1 MKQQLLKK
9 TIFTLGLSFIATSI
23 FAQKAGDTILGVGG
37 AFISP
42 NTGINQPVT
51 TGNAVGLPLLGGAT
65 AAQYFNS
72 KLTGTTADIANTS
85 TLTLSVLHMFTDN
98 IAAELSGGIPPKFK
112 VSLYLPN
119 GSAPKQHDDAA
130 TAKVHTPA
138 LVAKYLFM
146 SPTSEYRPYLGL
158 GVTHASFKSVTP
170 NTSDSTVMALAGTS
184 SSMSSSWAPIYNAG
198 VIYNIND
205 KWSINAS
212 VSYIP
217 LKSDVVL
224 VGPGVGAGSVT
235 TTAKLTMNPTDYIVR
250 LGYKF

>member
-1 MKQQLLKK
+1 MRQSLLNKGMAVLVVSLAS
-9 TIFTLGLSFIATSI
+9 TPS
-23 FAQKAGDTILGVGG
+23 FAQKAGDTIIGVGG

-42 NTGINQPVT
+42 NTSVSQPIT
-51 TGNAVGLPLLGGAT
+51 TGNAIGIPALGGAT
-65 AAQYFNS
+65 AAQYFNAR
-72 KLTGTTADIANTS
+72 LNGATADIANTS
-85 TLTLSVLHMFTDN
+85 TLSVSALHMFTDN
-98 IAAELSGGIPPKFK
+98 IAAELSVGIPPKFK

-119 GSAPKQHDDAA
+119 GTSPKQHDDAA
-130 TAKVHTPA
+130 TAKAHTPA

-158 GVTHASFKSVTP
+158 GVTRATFKNVTP
-170 NTSDSTVMALAGTS
+170 NASDSTVMALAGTS
-184 SSMSSSWAPIYNAG
+184 VSMSSSWAPIYNAG
-198 VIYNIND
+198 VIYNFNE
-205 KWSINAS
+205 KWSLNAS

-217 LKSDVVL
+217 LKSDVVF